1 MPVFWKYFA
10 ISLVAL
16 GVDVGLLFVFL
27 KTFGFAAAA
36 GAASYLIGNLLQ
48 YVLSVRYV
56 FGNRRGKLQN
66 KPLAEYGAWL
76 ATTAAALAITAL
88 ILYVGADLMALPI
101 LPTKAAAVAVSFFA
115 AYFLRAQLIFP
126 RTQQQPE

>member
-1 MPVFWKYFA
+1 MRGGVFWGYFV

-16 GVDVGLLFVFL
+16 GVDVGLLFVLLGVFNY
-27 KTFGFAAAA
+27 AAVA
-36 GAASYLIGNLLQ
+36 GALSYLVGNFVQ

-56 FGNRRGKLQN
+56 FGHRRGKLQN

-88 ILYVGADLMALPI
+88 ILHIGADRMSLPI
-101 LPTKAAAVAVSFFA
+101 LPVKAVAVAVSFFA
-115 AYFLRAQLIFP
+115 AYFLRAKLLFP
-126 RTQQQPE
+126 QRQQ